1 MRHLNYSHL
10 QYFYTVAKEK
20 SVTRAAEELHLTP
33 QTISGQL
40 KLLDDAVGSP
50 PFERAPRRRRQT
62 LSDAGNIERRR
73 RDRDR
78 RYPSGFA

>member
-20 SVTRAAEELHLTP
+20 SVTRAAQVLHLTP

-40 KLLDDAVGSP
+40 KLLDDAIGSAL
-50 PFERAPRRRRQT
+50 FER
-62 LSDAGNIERRR
+62 
-73 RDRDR
+73 
-78 RYPSGFA
+78 SG